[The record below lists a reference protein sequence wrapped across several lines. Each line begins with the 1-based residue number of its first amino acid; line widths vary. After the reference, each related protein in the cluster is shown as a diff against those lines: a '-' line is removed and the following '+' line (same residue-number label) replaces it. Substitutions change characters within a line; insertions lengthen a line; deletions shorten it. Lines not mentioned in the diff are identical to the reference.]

1 VATKRQTSSRRAAA
15 PANGVPAHPAGTGW
29 RSRVHKPAET
39 DPKKRV
45 EAIHE
50 AASLIKTDARID
62 TITLGRD

>member
-1 VATKRQTSSRRAAA
+1 MATDRKTAAASKRTVSRAAPGA
-15 PANGVPAHPAGTGW
+15 IKDGW
-29 RSRVHKPAET
+29 RSRVHRPAET

-45 EAIHE
+45 EAIHQ